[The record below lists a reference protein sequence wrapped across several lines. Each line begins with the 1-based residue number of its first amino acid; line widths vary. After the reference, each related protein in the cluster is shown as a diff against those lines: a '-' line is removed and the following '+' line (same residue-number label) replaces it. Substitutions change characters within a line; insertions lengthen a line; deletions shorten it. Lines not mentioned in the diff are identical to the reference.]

1 MQYKYIGFSIILFIF
16 ITSITS
22 AQAARVWVE
31 PGYQEVSEGDHVT
44 IDIMVNPEGAE
55 VMGAEYKI
63 HFNNTLL
70 NATNQTEGTFLSGF
84 PLVNEIDNINGIIKY
99 GEFRIGE
106 PGVTDPGI
114 LASINFTVIAEQ
126 GVSDLIL
133 YDVIL
138 SDPVPQ
144 EIHVVTTNGSI
155 EILSGICGDVTG
167 NGVVDTGDVILLSN
181 YVGYYPGNSN
191 YALDTAQQWAGD
203 VTGNGMIDTGDVILL
218 SNFVGYTGYSLNC

>member
-1 MQYKYIGFSIILFIF
+1 MYNIRQLAIL
-16 ITSITS
+16 SALMCLLATS
-22 AQAARVWVE
+22 AYAAQMSVE
-31 PGYQEVSEGDHVT
+31 PAYQEVSEGDHVT
-44 IDIMVNPEGAE
+44 IDIMVNPEGVE

-144 EIHVVTTNGSI
+144 EIPVVTTNGSI

-181 YVGYYPGNSN
+181 YVGYYPGNPN
-191 YALDTAQQWAGD
+191 YALNTAQQWAGD
-203 VTGNGMIDTGDVILL
+203 VTGNSMIDTGDVILL

>member
-1 MQYKYIGFSIILFIF
+1 MQSKYIQFSIILVMF
-16 ITSITS
+16 ITLMTS
-22 AQAARVWVE
+22 AQAAQVWVE
-31 PGYQEVSEGDHVT
+31 PAYQEASEGDHVT

-55 VMGAEYKI
+55 VLGAEYKI

-70 NATNQTEGTFLSGF
+70 NATNQTEGAFLSGF
-84 PLVNEIDNINGIIKY
+84 PLVNEIDNINGIIMY
-99 GEFRIGE
+99 GEFKFGE
-106 PGVTDPGI
+106 TGVTDPGI

-144 EIHVVTTNGSI
+144 EIPVVTTNGSI

-181 YVGYYPGNSN
+181 YVGYYPGNPN

-203 VTGNGMIDTGDVILL
+203 VTGNGVIDTGDVILL